1 VAREAATELDLSKLL
16 ERAVS
21 LISERFGYYH
31 ASIFLMDSTREWAV
45 LQAASSEGGR
55 RMLERLHRLRR
66 GVGIV
71 GHVVAEGKSR
81 VASDVGEDAA
91 YFDNPDLPQ
100 THSEMA
106 LPLQVRGETI
116 GALDVQSTER
126 DAFDDED
133 VGVMQG
139 LADQIAVAISNAR
152 LFQQAQESLEAE
164 RRAYGEVGRLAWQG
178 LLAAEGAL
186 GCVRDSRGITLEVG
200 ELEREARAA
209 LETGSVMQSQEA
221 AGNVAVPIKVHG
233 KVIGVIDAQKRIGAT
248 PWTNDQVNLLQA
260 FSDQLS
266 LALDSARL
274 YQTTQRR
281 AAEDRLVGEITA
293 RIRETLDVDTVLQ
306 TAVREMGEA
315 LGVAKVEVRLGAG
328 PAVLEADGQS
338 EVEAS
343 APGLPKEHEYAG

>member
-1 VAREAATELDLSKLL
+1 
-16 ERAVS
+16 
-21 LISERFGYYH
+21 
-31 ASIFLMDSTREWAV
+31 
-45 LQAASSEGGR
+45 
-55 RMLERLHRLRR
+55 
-66 GVGIV
+66 
-71 GHVVAEGKSR
+71 
-81 VASDVGEDAA
+81 
-91 YFDNPDLPQ
+91 
-100 THSEMA
+100 
-106 LPLQVRGETI
+106 
-116 GALDVQSTER
+116 
-126 DAFDDED
+126 
-133 VGVMQG
+133 
-139 LADQIAVAISNAR
+139 
-152 LFQQAQESLEAE
+152 
-164 RRAYGEVGRLAWQG
+164 
-178 LLAAEGAL
+178 
-186 GCVRDSRGITLEVG
+186 
-200 ELEREARAA
+200 
-209 LETGSVMQSQEA
+209 MQSQEA